1 VTVRVVRQAHPR
13 PEDRRHDGPYE
24 EVLMFERA
32 YQDGDRVIAVD
43 PKNQNRK
50 GGPRQFTRQH
60 LVEVDFEGLSVI
72 PYERMVRE
80 IGGDVDALS
89 AAAVDSTVERLV

>member
-1 VTVRVVRQAHPR
+1 MVVRIVRLARPR
-13 PEDRRHDGPYE
+13 PSDRVNDEPYE
-24 EVLMFERA
+24 EALMFERA

-50 GGPRQFTRQH
+50 DGPRQFTRQH
-60 LVEVDFEGLSVI
+60 LVEVDFEGLTVI
-72 PYERMVRE
+72 PYDRMVSE

-89 AAAVDSTVERLV
+89 TEAFDRCVERLV

>member
-1 VTVRVVRQAHPR
+1 MVVRIVRLARPR
-13 PEDRRHDGPYE
+13 PSDRVNDEPYE

-50 GGPRQFTRQH
+50 DGPRQFTRDH
-60 LVEVDFEGLSVI
+60 LVEIDFEGLAVI